1 MGIVEREEQ
10 KRVITKVMDSLTSRD
25 MLAMLKK
32 YVALDNAVMMTD
44 EFRSYKKFDDYLQ
57 H

>member
-1 MGIVEREEQ
+1 VGIVEREEQ